1 MLHKYPNDKM
11 HFFLPVSKVFLL
23 WDVSVL
29 GMLRLGHCVALNNV
43 KARDICVE
51 GTFCLDSA
59 RVLPSYVMLLCI
71 STTAPTDFAFNNGLF
86 LLLSKCENSKRS
98 RFQQLDLHSL
108 ALYDP
113 GALVIMASR
122 KRSPEAAPAS
132 ASQSGAKQAK
142 LFQPVAVKFEP
153 TELIHSVNLQR
164 ISAVTQARD
173 EILQHPVFADML
185 SASPLKMEEGNHKA
199 QGDNVFNP

>member
-1 MLHKYPNDKM
+1 M
-11 HFFLPVSKVFLL
+11 
-23 WDVSVL
+23 
-29 GMLRLGHCVALNNV
+29 RLGHRVALNNV

-59 RVLPSYVMLLCI
+59 RVLLSYVMHFYC
-71 STTAPTDFAFNNGLF
+71 APTDFTFNNGLF
-86 LLLSKCENSKRS
+86 LLLSKCEHSKRS
-98 RFQQLDLHSL
+98 RFQHLLDVHSL

-113 GALVIMASR
+113 RLVIMASR
-122 KRSPEAAPAS
+122 KRSPESAPAS
-132 ASQSGAKQAK
+132 ASKQAK

-164 ISAVTQARD
+164 ITAVTKARD
-173 EILQHPVFADML
+173 EILQHPIFADML

-199 QGDNVFNP
+199 QRDNVFNP